1 MENQLFNLK
10 KIRELT
16 SPVEALQ
23 GKVNQ
28 ITNLVVQFESEKL
41 KITNYSENES
51 FLNQI
56 TEIANI
62 LNSINLNLK
71 TTFTSNINEFLRF
84 NNKLINKY
92 KTNLKSNL
100 KLVDINSNN
109 TREIGQSLIEKKN
122 ISKIITQISNTPSI
136 SIKQWLELIDA
147 LNQNTIFLLS
157 AKKLQKSYLKIV
169 KNRLASEL
177 KKIPINTP
185 SSIIEEFEQQFNL
198 YHDLTYERF
207 LKTMKSK
214 LTEEELQAKK
224 ESLTRSKQKQEI
236 EELKKKQEEQTESYE
251 SYLKLSEK
259 EFERKRRKGK
269 REKLIDVIESKN
281 QKKLELSEEVS
292 EKIEK
297 FKMKFDKNS
306 NENYLVKENIDED
319 PIKVIRERKKKKDK
333 EYKKFKDHFE
343 SEQ

>member
-41 KITNYSENES
+41 KISDYSENES

-62 LNSINLNLK
+62 LNSININLK

-92 KTNLKSNL
+92 KTDLKSNL

-122 ISKIITQISNTPSI
+122 ISKIITQISITPSI

-343 SEQ
+343 SER

>member
-41 KITNYSENES
+41 KISDYSENES

-92 KTNLKSNL
+92 KTDLKSNL

-319 PIKVIRERKKKKDK
+319 PIKVIRERKEKKDK

-343 SEQ
+343 SE

>member
-41 KITNYSENES
+41 KISDYSENES

-62 LNSINLNLK
+62 LNSININLK

-343 SEQ
+343 SER

>member
-16 SPVEALQ
+16 SPVETLQ

-28 ITNLVVQFESEKL
+28 LANLVVQFESGKQDVFD
-41 KITNYSENES
+41 YSKNES

-56 TEIANI
+56 TDVADVLE
-62 LNSINLNLK
+62 SINKNLK
-71 TTFTSNINEFLRF
+71 NIFTSNINEFLRF
-84 NNKLINKY
+84 NGKLINKY
-92 KTNLKSNL
+92 KTDQKNKLKILNL
-100 KLVDINSNN
+100 NSDN
-109 TREIGQSLIEKKN
+109 TREIGQSLIEKRY
-122 ISKIITQISNTPSI
+122 ISKIITRISNTPSI

-147 LNQNTIFLLS
+147 LNQNTIFLVS
-157 AKKLQKSYLKIV
+157 AEKLQKSYLKIV
-169 KNRLASEL
+169 KNRLDSEL
-177 KKIPINTP
+177 KKIPINTR
-185 SSIIEEFEQQFNL
+185 SSIVDEFKQQFNL

-224 ESLTRSKQKQEI
+224 EILIKSKQKQEI

-251 SYLKLSEK
+251 SYLKLSGK
-259 EFERKRRKGK
+259 EFERRLRKRK
-269 REKLIDVIESKN
+269 REKLTDVKESEN

-297 FKMKFDKNS
+297 FKMKFEKNS
-306 NENYLVKENIDED
+306 NENYLIREEIDKD
-319 PIKVIRERKKKKDK
+319 PIKVIRERKEKKDK

-343 SEQ
+343 SE

>member
-41 KITNYSENES
+41 KISDYSENES

-92 KTNLKSNL
+92 KTDLKSNL

>member
-41 KITNYSENES
+41 KISDYSENES

-62 LNSINLNLK
+62 LNSININLK